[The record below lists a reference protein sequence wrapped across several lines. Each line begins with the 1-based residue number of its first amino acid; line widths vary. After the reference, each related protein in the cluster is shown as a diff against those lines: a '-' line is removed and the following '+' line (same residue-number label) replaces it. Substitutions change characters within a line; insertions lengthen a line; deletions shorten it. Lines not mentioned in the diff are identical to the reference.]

1 MLATKVDRNN
11 ITHFRIYSAKQKL
24 HNSRTHR
31 YNKY

>member
-1 MLATKVDRNN
+1 MVACGADRNN

-24 HNSRTHR
+24 DYSHMHR

>member
-11 ITHFRIYSAKQKL
+11 ITHFRIYTEKQKL
-24 HNSRTHR
+24 DYSHTHR